1 MSDREVTN
9 ESERLTG
16 GSTHVQRMEHLHTQ
30 SIDSWVIH
38 PLRDRVSPGLLY
50 LRGMA
55 EYHPP
60 TTENKLA
67 SILDYRLRCLPWRFL
82 EEEEG

>member
-16 GSTHVQRMEHLHTQ
+16 GSTHVQGMEHLHTQ
-30 SIDSWVIH
+30 SIDSWVI
-38 PLRDRVSPGLLY
+38 PLETGSVEISFTSGGWLSTI
-50 LRGMA
+50 
-55 EYHPP
+55 PP
-60 TTENKLA
+60 TTKKLA
-67 SILDYRLRCLPWRFL
+67 DILDYRLRCLPWRFL